1 VVADDLISISTEPK
15 LGLELNLIFVD
26 DGSSDN
32 TAKIIERKIT
42 QNSLYASLIK
52 LEKNRGVGIA
62 FLRALDVSK
71 SDLICLVPGDG
82 VFDCKTIINLLKTGQ
97 RDCVTLS
104 LRTNRHT
111 TKLTRKFSSKIFAKW
126 FSWLT
131 NNFVPDPHSLFLIPT
146 SAAKIAVNELWGD
159 LPSNTDFRLDNS
171 YHVHF
176 LHKVLTKHPVT
187 NLAKL
192 KVNPQFEKSSSV
204 WNFPFILRF
213 CRTCALMTL
222 KKFKSFEG
230 V

>member
-1 VVADDLISISTEPK
+1 VVADDLISFSTDLK

-26 DGSSDN
+26 DGSTDN

-42 QNSLYASLIK
+42 QNSLNALLIK

-71 SDLICLVPGDG
+71 SDLVCLVPGDG
-82 VFDCKTIINLLKTGQ
+82 VFDCKTIINLLKSGQ

-104 LRTNRHT
+104 LRTNRYT
-111 TKLTRKFSSKIFAKW
+111 SQLTRKFCSKIFSKW

-146 SAAKIAVNELWGD
+146 SAAKIAVNELWGN
-159 LPSNTDFRLDNS
+159 LSCNTDFRLDNS

-187 NLAKL
+187 NLVKL

-204 WNFPFILRF
+204 WNFPFLVKF
-213 CRTCALMTL
+213 CRSCALMTL
-222 KKFKSFEG
+222 KKFKFFERI
-230 V
+230 